1 MSSNNFSIMS
11 GSQLYNIY
19 DIIMGIM
26 WGRKKIMPLGCLL
39 LIVLVDYSMLQNIP
53 FVSHPL
59 SSMMFHSSEIRGL
72 CSNVLVKL

>member
-1 MSSNNFSIMS
+1 
-11 GSQLYNIY
+11 
-19 DIIMGIM
+19 M